1 MPRADHKEGC
11 QCAVCKR
18 MAAKVPVAI
27 PQAPEVKGV
36 AVGTLEVGSRFEY
49 QAQTYIK
56 YGTDKKGIVAAEG
69 VAGVIRL
76 NENILVLKA

>member
-1 MPRADHKEGC
+1 MGRVGHKEGC
-11 QCAVCKR
+11 QCGICKR
-18 MAAKVPVAI
+18 MAAKVKVAI
-27 PQAPEVKGV
+27 PQVPEGKGV

>member
-1 MPRADHKEGC
+1 MPRAGHKEGC
-11 QCAVCKR
+11 QCAVCKVMR
-18 MAAKVPVAI
+18 AKELREV
-27 PQAPEVKGV
+27 PQAPIVTGV
-36 AVGTLEVGSRFEY
+36 PLGILEVGSKFEY

-76 NENILVLKA
+76 NENTLVLKA